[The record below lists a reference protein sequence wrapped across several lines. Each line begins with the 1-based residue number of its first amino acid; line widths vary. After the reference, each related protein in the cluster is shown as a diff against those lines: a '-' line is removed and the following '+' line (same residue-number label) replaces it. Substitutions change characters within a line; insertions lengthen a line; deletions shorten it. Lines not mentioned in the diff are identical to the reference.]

1 MSGQILIDT
10 GPLVAFINRKD
21 RFHDWSDAL
30 LTSLSYPLLTCES
43 VITESCFLLSG
54 IHGGESAVMTMVG
67 NGYLKIAFSL
77 INYANDI
84 DALMTQYRSVPMSL
98 ADACLVKMA
107 ELNRNSTVVTMDSDF
122 EIYRIHRNQPIPL
135 MMPDSW

>member
-10 GPLVAFINRKD
+10 GPLVAFVNRKD

-30 LTSLSYPLLTCES
+30 LGTLPYPLLTCEP
-43 VITESCFLLSG
+43 VITETCFLLSDVY
-54 IHGGESAVMTMVG
+54 GGESAIMTMISD
-67 NGYLKIAFSL
+67 GYLKTAFSL
-77 INYANDI
+77 SSYASTI
-84 DALMTQYRSVPMSL
+84 DSLMTQYRSVPMSL

-107 ELNRNSTVVTMDSDF
+107 ELNRNSTIVTIDSDF

-135 MMPDSW
+135 MTPNDK